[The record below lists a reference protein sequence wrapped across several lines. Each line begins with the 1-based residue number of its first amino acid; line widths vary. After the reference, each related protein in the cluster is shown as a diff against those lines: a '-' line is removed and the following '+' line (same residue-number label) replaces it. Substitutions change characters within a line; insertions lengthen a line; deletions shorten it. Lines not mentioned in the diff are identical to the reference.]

1 MPVPRNV
8 TRALLLGLALAVA
21 ALGWQYMPPG
31 SDAPVQ
37 GQSAWQLLRIID
49 ADTLI
54 MNGPEGQEHVRL
66 IGVDAPE
73 LKQEFGGTAKAFS
86 ADFLARG
93 GLILEL
99 DQEHRDQ
106 YDRLLAYVWSGD
118 AMLNEALVATGLAL
132 ATNYPPNERHRQRL
146 ARAQER
152 AKSDHAGFWAVGG
165 LRETPRHFR
174 ER

>member
-1 MPVPRNV
+1 MAPTRK
-8 TRALLLGLALAVA
+8 TLRALLLGLALATA
-21 ALGWQYMPPG
+21 AAVWQWMPPAA
-31 SDAPVQ
+31 DAPVQ
-37 GQSAWQLLRIID
+37 GQSAWKLLRIID
-49 ADTLI
+49 GDTLV

-73 LKQEFGGTAKAFS
+73 LRQEFGSTARAFA

-132 ATNYPPNERHRQRL
+132 AVDYPPNERHRKL
-146 ARAQER
+146 LTRAQER
-152 AKSDHAGFWAVGG
+152 ARTNHAGFWAVGG
-165 LRETPRHFR
+165 LKQTPRQFR